1 MNKIKSNAKKDYK
14 VYNYKGLDYSYVW
27 YNNKKQQVLGQMC
40 YSINMPKLIT
50 HSEFRG
56 VGNCTEWTNATWT
69 IESLFNYFDTA
80 KDMKSSIDNFIETYS
95 ELHQKILR
103 EQTNG
108 AWPTNEIIFYRLA
121 CICMDALPLNSQAG
135 VRTMSD
141 QLKRLKRKYPE
152 LSRIV
157 FNFNK
162 TNKENDGKRI
172 EKMMSVK
179 DHALYIKLTNSE
191 EIKWIM

>member
-50 HSEFRG
+50 HSKFRG

-103 EQTNG
+103 EQN
-108 AWPTNEIIFYRLA
+108 NEA
-121 CICMDALPLNSQAG
+121 
-135 VRTMSD
+135 
-141 QLKRLKRKYPE
+141 
-152 LSRIV
+152 
-157 FNFNK
+157 
-162 TNKENDGKRI
+162 
-172 EKMMSVK
+172 
-179 DHALYIKLTNSE
+179 
-191 EIKWIM
+191 